1 MAEWSRSRLLSCGTR
16 THVAIEGAVP
26 CSAALRI
33 WITYSASGSQAE
45 CPTLCRSFGGMS
57 TVSVRQCFSAIVL
70 LATFDHYKVQWL
82 LVAEKQVLFRVQCII
97 LRWLL
102 QIAKLKLAVSVSNSG
117 VSVSNPGLRILTTVG
132 STNFVCLFCAVP
144 L

>member
-1 MAEWSRSRLLSCGTR
+1 
-16 THVAIEGAVP
+16 
-26 CSAALRI
+26 
-33 WITYSASGSQAE
+33 
-45 CPTLCRSFGGMS
+45 MS